1 LNCPADFVIIYRMK
15 KFVLVL
21 LVLSIIAMA
30 GWQLYSRIVKTDVQQ
45 KTERS
50 AVAVAVETR
59 PIYKDTI
66 RDIGVFTGSLEA
78 KSHFDVA
85 PKVAGWLKEL
95 LVDVGDTVRRNQVIA
110 LLDDEEFAQEV
121 EQARAELQVAKANA
135 ANYASDLD
143 INKREYERSKQL
155 REKQIASASELDVSE
170 AAFNASQTR
179 YKVSLAQVAQKEAA
193 LKTALVRLSYTK
205 VRAFWEDGNQP
216 SIVSVPPSQKKQG
229 QDVPATGGLQP
240 HNTISDANTPRVVG
254 ERFVDVGELLSV
266 NQPIVSILENNPL
279 TAVVYV
285 IERDY
290 PKVTIGQQAV
300 LTTDAY
306 PDRTFS
312 GSITRIAPLLKESS
326 RQARLEVEVPN
337 PDHTLKPGMFV
348 RARVEFARH
357 ENATLIPLPALV
369 KRNDKDGVFIADTKN
384 LKAHFVPVTTGIING
399 EIVEVTEPKI
409 SGLVITM
416 GNHLLEDGSD
426 ITLPKMEHPPASKP
440 EPPQG
445 ASVTKTRTIPA
456 TSAEPNTKSGDSG

>member
-1 LNCPADFVIIYRMK
+1 MK

-21 LVLSIIAMA
+21 LVLAIIAMA

-45 KTERS
+45 KSERA

-66 RDIGVFTGSLEA
+66 RDVGVFTGSLEA

-95 LVDVGDTVRRNQVIA
+95 LVDVGDTVERNQVIA
-110 LLDDEEFAQEV
+110 VLDDEEFAQEV

-170 AAFNASQTR
+170 ASFNASQTR
-179 YKVSLAQVAQKEAA
+179 YKVSLAQVTQKEAA

-216 SIVSVPPSQKKQG
+216 GTVGAQRAAGALRKESPGPLSNR
-229 QDVPATGGLQP
+229 GLQARD
-240 HNTISDANTPRVVG
+240 TIRDANTPRIVG

-300 LTTDAY
+300 ITTDAY
-306 PDRTFS
+306 PGRTFT

-357 ENATLIPLPALV
+357 KNATLVPLPALV
-369 KRNDKDGVFIADTKN
+369 KRNNKDGVFIADAKN
-384 LKAHFVPVTTGIING
+384 LKAHFVAVTTGIING
-399 EIVEVTEPKI
+399 EIVEVIEPQI

-426 ITLPKMEHPPASKP
+426 ITLPKIELPPSAKTGT
-440 EPPQG
+440 PQ
-445 ASVTKTRTIPA
+445 VVTMTKTQTVPVTA
-456 TSAEPNTKSGDSG
+456 AVPNTLSGDSQ